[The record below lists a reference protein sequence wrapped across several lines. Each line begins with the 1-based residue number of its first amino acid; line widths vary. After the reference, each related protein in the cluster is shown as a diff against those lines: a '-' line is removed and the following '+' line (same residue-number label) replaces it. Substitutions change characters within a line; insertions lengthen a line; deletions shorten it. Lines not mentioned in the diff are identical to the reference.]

1 MVEEL
6 KVQWVSIVHNWVK
19 IEERL
24 GFATPRDGFMPAGRP
39 AAINLWVQN
48 ARKKSVVIQ
57 PNAGPQFIE
66 EWFGWW
72 NSINPEW
79 RQHSSGRL
87 VIGGEGDW
95 GCMFK
100 PGKCG
105 FLLVLECLVGLREVA
120 PVEDLTEAVSDVGW
134 AVERVL
140 EALKARYVY
149 SIGSIIG
156 SS

>member
-79 RQHSSGRL
+79 RQHSSG
-87 VIGGEGDW
+87 
-95 GCMFK
+95 
-100 PGKCG
+100 
-105 FLLVLECLVGLREVA
+105 
-120 PVEDLTEAVSDVGW
+120 
-134 AVERVL
+134 
-140 EALKARYVY
+140 
-149 SIGSIIG
+149 
-156 SS
+156 